1 MDIKRNN
8 NIKIEGGM
16 SSMTDLV
23 FLMLIFFIIMS
34 TMSRQTLPV
43 DLPSA
48 KPPVKPSNANSPV
61 EIGITVDGQYFF
73 DADRT
78 KFYSYEQLEP
88 ILNAKM
94 EEQKEKNLKISGD
107 RNTNYESVLQVIA
120 LAKSKEWKPVL
131 TYKQD

>member
-1 MDIKRNN
+1 MDIRRNT
-8 NIKIEGGM
+8 KIQAEGGM

-43 DLPSA
+43 DLPST
-48 KPPVKPSNANSPV
+48 KSPVKPSNANSPV

-73 DADRT
+73 DADQT
-78 KFYSYEQLEP
+78 KYYTYEQLEP
-88 ILNAKM
+88 ILNKKM
-94 EEQKEKNLKISGD
+94 EDQKDKNLKISGD
-107 RNTNYESVLQVIA
+107 KNTNYESVLQIIA

-131 TYKQD
+131 TYKMD

>member
-1 MDIKRNN
+1 MDIRRNT
-8 NIKIEGGM
+8 KIQAEGGM

-48 KPPVKPSNANSPV
+48 DTPVKPSNANSPV

-73 DADRT
+73 DADQT
-78 KFYSYEQLEP
+78 KYYDLEQLKKVLPGMMDE
-88 ILNAKM
+88 K
-94 EEQKEKNLKISGD
+94 KEKNLKISGD
-107 RNTNYESVLQVIA
+107 KNTNYESVLQLIA
-120 LAKSKEWKPVL
+120 LAKANEWKPVL
-131 TYKQD
+131 TYKMD